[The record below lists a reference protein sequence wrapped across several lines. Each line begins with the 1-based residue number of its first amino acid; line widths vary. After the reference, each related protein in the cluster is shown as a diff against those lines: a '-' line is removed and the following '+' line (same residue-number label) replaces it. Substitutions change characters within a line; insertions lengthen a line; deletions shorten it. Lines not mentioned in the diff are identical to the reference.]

1 METRKAGKRGER
13 SQRLA
18 FILFFSFLE
27 DMRISHL
34 YQKADEGHPEIKADL
49 EILLE
54 RRFVVKIMKDHEV
67 WYSTTEEGVKWTRT
81 QFKQYEAMYGAPY
94 ITRPPGLLT
103 EDAKR
108 TLRYFIRTGRK
119 LRTYGLGLGVLW
131 FS

>member
-67 WYSTTEEGVKWTRT
+67 RYSTTEEGVKWTRT